1 MRNNQA
7 GIALPWCMVGAELG
21 NQIGTI
27 NQMTNSHCWGTA
39 MMQRLHHGGNA
50 LIEGA
55 LVVIGWQ
62 AHDDQRSCLPLQYH
76 PERGE
81 CYDMRTQGLLG
92 TGR

>member
-1 MRNNQA
+1 
-7 GIALPWCMVGAELG
+7 
-21 NQIGTI
+21 
-27 NQMTNSHCWGTA
+27 

-62 AHDDQRSCLPLQYH
+62 AHDDQRPSLPLQYH